1 MSRNVKSK
9 SKTLKTISIFAVVA
23 IIVSCVVIVMYSS
36 NKGDEKVSAEGD
48 GEIISTN
55 TTHTSETVSDTNK
68 TNQTNQTNQ
77 TKTNVT
83 TISLEKPPFID

>member
-1 MSRNVKSK
+1 MSRKIKSK
-9 SKTLKTISIFAVVA
+9 SKALKTISIFAVVA
-23 IIVSCVVIVMYSS
+23 IILSCVAIVIYSS
-36 NKGDEKVSAEGD
+36 NNGDEKVSAEGD

-55 TTHTSETVSDTNK
+55 TTHTSEIVSDTNK
-68 TNQTNQTNQ
+68 TNRTNQ